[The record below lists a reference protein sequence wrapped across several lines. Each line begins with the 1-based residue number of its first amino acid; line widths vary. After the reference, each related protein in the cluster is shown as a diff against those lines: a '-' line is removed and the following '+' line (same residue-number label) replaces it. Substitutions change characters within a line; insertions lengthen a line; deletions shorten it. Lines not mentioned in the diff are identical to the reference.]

1 MLFKNQDKRTKLRLR
16 IAGLEL
22 SRYQGLMRFRVT
34 KEHLLS
40 LWRWAINFLSSLW
53 LQDLR
58 NGNTSKLVSCLE
70 KRRIIPIPQ
79 SWNNTCN
86 HPAQALGM
94 TEPSFSHWYVLA
106 GHTGKR
112 NSAALSDSSPHEFP
126 SWAPKPC
133 YSLPA
138 SHFLLHNSSS
148 NERTH

>member
-70 KRRIIPIPQ
+70 KRRIIPMPQ

-94 TEPSFSHWYVLA
+94 TEPSFSH
-106 GHTGKR
+106 
-112 NSAALSDSSPHEFP
+112 
-126 SWAPKPC
+126 
-133 YSLPA
+133 
-138 SHFLLHNSSS
+138 
-148 NERTH
+148 